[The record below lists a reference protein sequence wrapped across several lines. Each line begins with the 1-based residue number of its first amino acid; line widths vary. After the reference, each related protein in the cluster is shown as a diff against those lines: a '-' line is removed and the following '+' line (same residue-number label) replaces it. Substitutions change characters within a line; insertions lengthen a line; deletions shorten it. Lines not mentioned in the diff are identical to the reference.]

1 MNYAEVQ
8 YASRISAGGQ
18 ITVNPDQTTTTPT
31 YFKEAYFAGI
41 NTSPGQYG
49 GLIPIIAI
57 YQIDWATYDAATRH
71 NAALSRKQR
80 MFPKVPDQHKVGRPL
95 IPNGLGVLF
104 VLTTTIYLFS
114 IYFLNRVFTLGLDTS
129 VNGVSAALTLAV
141 CILFGGFM
149 GLLDDF
155 MDLKWRYKAF
165 MPLIAA
171 LPLMYYA
178 FEGLQVDA
186 IRTSISLPFL
196 GTLHFGAYYVF
207 LIVPLI
213 VMIVTNTV
221 NQLGGLNGLETVC
234 PAIVILGLMA
244 FSPSYILMVGPLF
257 FWLILAFFNV
267 RGKIFVGNAGS
278 FAIGITIASFAV
290 ISDLKVSLLISMLPF
305 IFNSSIIL
313 LAIFFTRKRAKVTF
327 DGEKLCSD
335 SRKSL
340 VTIIAY
346 KRPLTERRI
355 VQIIAIIVALF
366 TLLGA
371 IIQLI

>member
-1 MNYAEVQ
+1 V
-8 YASRISAGGQ
+8 
-18 ITVNPDQTTTTPT
+18 
-31 YFKEAYFAGI
+31 
-41 NTSPGQYG
+41 
-49 GLIPIIAI
+49 
-57 YQIDWATYDAATRH
+57 
-71 NAALSRKQR
+71 
-80 MFPKVPDQHKVGRPL
+80 FPKVPDQHKVGRPL
-95 IPNGLGVLF
+95 IPNGLGVFF
-104 VLTTTIYLFS
+104 VLTTIVYLFS

-171 LPLMYYA
+171 LPLMYYT
-178 FEGLQVDA
+178 FEGLQIEA
-186 IRTSISLPFL
+186 IRTSISLPFF
-196 GTLHFGAYYVF
+196 GTLDFGAYYVL

-257 FWLILAFFNV
+257 FWLILAYFNV
-267 RGKIFVGNAGS
+267 SGKIFVGNAGS

-290 ISDLKVSLLISMLPF
+290 ISDLKVDLLISLLPY
-305 IFNSSIIL
+305 IFNSIIIL
-313 LAIFFTRKRAKVTF
+313 LAVFFTRKRAGVKF
-327 DGEKLCSD
+327 DGTKLSSD
-335 SRKSL
+335 ARKSL
-340 VTIIAY
+340 VTIITY
-346 KRPLTERRI
+346 HRPLTERQVVI
-355 VQIIAIIVALF
+355 IIAGIVALF
-366 TLLGA
+366 TLFGA
-371 IIQLI
+371 IIQLL

>member
-1 MNYAEVQ
+1 V
-8 YASRISAGGQ
+8 
-18 ITVNPDQTTTTPT
+18 
-31 YFKEAYFAGI
+31 
-41 NTSPGQYG
+41 
-49 GLIPIIAI
+49 
-57 YQIDWATYDAATRH
+57 
-71 NAALSRKQR
+71 
-80 MFPKVPDQHKVGRPL
+80 FPKVPDQHKVGQPL

-104 VLTTTIYLFS
+104 VLTTTVYLFS
-114 IYFLNRVFTLGLDTS
+114 IYFLNRIFSLGLDTS

-165 MPLIAA
+165 MPLVAA
-171 LPLMYYA
+171 LPLMYYV
-178 FEGLQVDA
+178 FEGLQTGA

-244 FSPSYILMVGPLF
+244 LSPSYILMVGPLF
-257 FWLILAFFNV
+257 FWLILAYLNV

-278 FAIGITIASFAV
+278 FAIGITIAAFAV
-290 ISDLKVSLLISMLPF
+290 ISDLKVDLLVSILPF

-313 LAIFFTRKRAKVTF
+313 LAVFFTRKRAGVKF
-327 DGEKLCSD
+327 DGKKLSSD

-340 VTIIAY
+340 VTVITY
-346 KRPLTERRI
+346 RRPLSEQRV
-355 VQIIAIIVALF
+355 VQIIAAIVVVFA
-366 TLLGA
+366 LLGA
-371 IIQLI
+371 LIQLL